1 MMNQSQPKFDCPYQY
16 PNRCARTNTMS
27 CCDRLR
33 SGQLNVVAIA
43 AGTAGG
49 VVGLIIAVI
58 VVAVIV
64 VVAIIVVK
72 GMAKGMHKLA

>member
-1 MMNQSQPKFDCPYQY
+1 
-16 PNRCARTNTMS
+16 MS

-49 VVGLIIAVI
+49 VVGLFIAVI

-72 GMAKGMHKLA
+72 DMVKGRHKLVCGS